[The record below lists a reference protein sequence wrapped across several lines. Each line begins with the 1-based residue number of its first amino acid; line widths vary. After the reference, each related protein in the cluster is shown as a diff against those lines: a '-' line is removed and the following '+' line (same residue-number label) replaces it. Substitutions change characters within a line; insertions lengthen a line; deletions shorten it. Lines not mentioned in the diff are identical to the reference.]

1 MSEWYTRYIAEVK
14 ARETAERSRDA
25 IRAKSDRQRQAI
37 LRLTHEVER
46 RKAERSA
53 LVHDLHKE
61 RAAAAQLREA
71 LVESRARW
79 EAMEEAKRELREVG
93 EARLTA
99 AARRNAQVVCA
110 GRKARAQ

>member
-1 MSEWYTRYIAEVK
+1 MSEWYTRYLAEVK

-71 LVESRARW
+71 LIEARARW
-79 EAMEEAKRELREVG
+79 EAMQ
-93 EARLTA
+93 A
-99 AARRNAQVVCA
+99 AADVLA
-110 GRKARAQ
+110 GVDASGRVN